1 MNNKE
6 FDSIFSPRKKIDISS
21 HITEVLLSNKIEWVN
36 KKNGQDNKP
45 RCDFWSKEK
54 ADSNPEFKQLQK
66 DFRLEVTYIKNLLKI
81 FSSITVLKYVKDRGL
96 ITLRYLTLDKQ
107 KTVIYNMFQEEIKK
121 IKEDK
126 VSKKSKKTVDPEL
139 NFSKRE
145 SKPTNMS
152 GI

>member
-6 FDSIFSPRKKIDISS
+6 FDSIFSPKKKIDISS
-21 HITEVLLSNKIEWVN
+21 HITEIVLNNKIEWVN
-36 KKNGQDNKP
+36 KKNGLDNKP
-45 RCDFWSKEK
+45 RCDFWSKDK

-81 FSSITVLKYVKDRGL
+81 FSSVTVLKYVKSRGI
-96 ITLRYLTLDKQ
+96 ITFRYLTLDKQ

-121 IKEDK
+121 IKEEK
-126 VSKKSKKTVDPEL
+126 ANKKNKKTLNPEL

-145 SKPTNMS
+145 SKTTNIS